1 MGNPYYTPQ
10 SGLGSVGSY
19 QISGIPW
26 ASSSVAPSFSADPSV
41 PTKIDFPY
49 VTRFIVVK
57 NINPTNA
64 NLRVGFS
71 ANGITTDNYFLLGK
85 GESFE
90 GSLRITQLYLIADGA
105 SPVSASVIVGLT
117 GIDASNLLN
126 SWSGSAG
133 VG

>member
-1 MGNPYYTPQ
+1 MSNPYYTPQ
-10 SGLGSVGSY
+10 NGLGSVGSY

-26 ASSSVAPSFSADPSV
+26 ASSSVAPVNSAEPLQ
-41 PTKIDFPY
+41 IDFEL

-57 NINPTNA
+57 NTNPTSA

-71 ANGITTDNYFLLGK
+71 ANGIKTDNYFLLGK

-90 GSLRITQLYLIADGA
+90 GSLRVTQLFLLSDGA
-105 SPVSASVIVGLT
+105 SQVSASVIAGLT
-117 GIDASNLLN
+117 GVNASNLPN

>member
-1 MGNPYYTPQ
+1 MANPYYTPQ

-19 QISGIPW
+19 QMSGIPW
-26 ASSSVAPSFSADPSV
+26 ASSSIAPVYSSTPADALR
-41 PTKIDFPY
+41 IDFPY
-49 VTRFIVVK
+49 VTKFIVVK
-57 NINPTNA
+57 NVHPSGV

-71 ANGITTDNYFLLGK
+71 AEGVVTDNYFVLGK

-90 GSLRITQLYLIADGA
+90 GSLRITQLYLIGHGA
-105 SPVSASVIVGLT
+105 SAVSASVIAGLT
-117 GIDASNLLN
+117 GVDASNLPN

>member
-1 MGNPYYTPQ
+1 MGNPYYTIQPGI
-10 SGLGSVGSY
+10 SSVGSY
-19 QISGIPW
+19 QMSGIPW
-26 ASSSVAPSFSADPSV
+26 ASSSVAPANSNDPAAALR
-41 PTKIDFPY
+41 IDFPY

-57 NINPTNA
+57 NTNPTGA

-71 ANGITTDNYFLLGK
+71 ANGVVTDNYFVLAK

-90 GSLRITQLYLIADGA
+90 GSLRVTQLYLISDDATT
-105 SPVSASVIVGLT
+105 VLNSVIAGLT
-117 GIDASNLLN
+117 GIDASNLPN

>member
-1 MGNPYYTPQ
+1 MANLHYVPQ

-19 QISGIPW
+19 QMSGIPW
-26 ASSSVAPSFSADPSV
+26 ASSSVAPAYSSNPESAL
-41 PTKIDFPY
+41 KIEFPY
-49 VTRFIVVK
+49 VTKFIVVK
-57 NINPTNA
+57 NTNSTST

-71 ANGITTDNYFLLGK
+71 ANGIVTDNYFVLGK

-90 GSLRITQLYLIADGA
+90 GDLRVTQLFLISDN
-105 SPVSASVIVGLT
+105 SSLVSASVVVGLT
-117 GIDASNLLN
+117 GIDSSNLPN